1 MERVLTYTLREED
14 MTATAGGLVNLV
26 LKNCVKVTGHEISAA
41 KFTPDGITCD
51 GALIHVSE
59 RMSPG
64 QTLRVVLPEERDE
77 TKLIAA
83 EGPVRVLY
91 EDEDLIAVDKL
102 PGEVVH
108 PGPGHYTDTIANRI
122 TWYLQKQAAAGDA
135 AKGPEGTAE
144 QQERT
149 VFPRADANEESA
161 AAHISVS
168 ADQEIASGEHEAGTA
183 AASGL
188 RVIGRLDKETSGV
201 LIYAKNRAAAAR
213 LQRQRR
219 DGTFVRT
226 YLAVCEGIFPAGQR
240 IGTIDLPIE
249 KEPGVL
255 MRMRAAEDGGLR
267 AVTHYEVLKE
277 FHAGQERKH
286 PAGFPESR
294 PGGNTQEASP
304 ANCNRLTEERK
315 DVTEEQAADPSAAC
329 SLLRVTIETGRTHQ
343 IRVHMAAIGHPLVG
357 DTLYGSGAAQ
367 TEGHVKSMP
376 DVGAAQAAEEF
387 SAHTDFKAAYPLTG
401 PQHALLHAAEVR
413 LLQPFTGEPLHIS
426 SRLTGEFIHRA
437 EIRTP
442 MISGRCPHA
451 AGRKRTHAGSL

>member
-1 MERVLTYTLREED
+1 MQKVLTYTLREED

-64 QTLRVVLPEERDE
+64 QTLRVVLPEEKDE

-122 TWYLQKQAAAGDA
+122 TWYLQQ
-135 AKGPEGTAE
+135 T
-144 QQERT
+144 
-149 VFPRADANEESA
+149 SA
-161 AAHISVS
+161 AP
-168 ADQEIASGEHEAGTA
+168 
-183 AASGL
+183 ASGL

-219 DGTFVRT
+219 EGTFVRT

-240 IGTIDLPIE
+240 TGTIDLPIE

-277 FHAGQERKH
+277 
-286 PAGFPESR
+286 
-294 PGGNTQEASP
+294 
-304 ANCNRLTEERK
+304 L
-315 DVTEEQAADPSAAC
+315 SAAC
-329 SLLRVTIETGRTHQ
+329 SLLQVTIETGRTHQ

-357 DTLYGSGAAQ
+357 DTLYGTGTVQA
-367 TEGHVKSMP
+367 EDHVKSMP
-376 DVGAAQAAEEF
+376 DAGAAQAAEEF
-387 SAHTDFKAAYPLTG
+387 SAHTDFRAAYPLTG
-401 PQHALLHAAEVR
+401 PTHALLHAAQVR
-413 LLQPFTGEPLHIS
+413 LLQPFTGERLRIV
-426 SRLTGEFIHRA
+426 SRITAEFADLPHCTEETAKRA
-437 EIRTP
+437 
-442 MISGRCPHA
+442 G
-451 AGRKRTHAGSL
+451 GV

>member
-1 MERVLTYTLREED
+1 MQKVLTYTLREED

-64 QTLRVVLPEERDE
+64 QTLRVVLPEEKDE

-122 TWYLQKQAAAGDA
+122 TWYLQQ
-135 AKGPEGTAE
+135 T
-144 QQERT
+144 
-149 VFPRADANEESA
+149 SA
-161 AAHISVS
+161 AP
-168 ADQEIASGEHEAGTA
+168 
-183 AASGL
+183 ASGL

-219 DGTFVRT
+219 EGTFVRT

-240 IGTIDLPIE
+240 TGTIDLPIE

-294 PGGNTQEASP
+294 PGGNTEEGSP

-426 SRLTGEFIHRA
+426 SRLTGEFIHRV